1 MGRRKTTLDKTLLLE
16 LVISQKLDLAPEL
29 DIAANLFLGHEPLT
43 VRRTLDDIRTRR
55 EAGGLLAGAGMKL
68 EASRPGSSLRKPK
81 RNLVAVQPVDG
92 IQAKAVTVFGAMLQ
106 AHPDLKVIY
115 ASNDPA
121 AADASIAARQV
132 GNSGQVKII
141 GTDSLPG
148 PSSGIRAVAYGEWA
162 ATMVH
167 PTGTAMPATS
177 KARGS

>member
-1 MGRRKTTLDKTLLLE
+1 MGRRKNTLDKTLLLE
-16 LVISQKLDLAPEL
+16 LVIPQELDLVPEL

-68 EASRPGSSLRKPK
+68 QAFRRGCSLRRPK
-81 RNLVAVQPVDG
+81 LNLVAV
-92 IQAKAVTVFGAMLQ
+92 
-106 AHPDLKVIY
+106 HPDLKVIY
-115 ASNDPA
+115 ASNDLA
-121 AADASIAARQV
+121 AADAYISAKQV

-141 GTDSLPG
+141 GTDSLPS
-148 PSSGIRAVAYGEWA
+148 PLSGIRAVAYGEWA